1 MSNRKNEVGF
11 LLAEK
16 HQRFLHC
23 HFRCVWPG
31 MAKLSKITSFL
42 FFCNVI
48 RKKWVMKVIY
58 YMHVKMKITHKL
70 IRWFFMGMV
79 KHPQSSQKSKFAMPF
94 QYLEKEVRDEADFV
108 HADKHQNFL
117 QVDLKTLS
125 IKSFYKEILS
135 LMMGM
140 IKHSQSAQSNK
151 FAIAL
156 QYLKN

>member
-1 MSNRKNEVGF
+1 MS
-11 LLAEK
+11 L
-16 HQRFLHC
+16 
-23 HFRCVWPG
+23 
-31 MAKLSKITSFL
+31 
-42 FFCNVI
+42 
-48 RKKWVMKVIY
+48 
-58 YMHVKMKITHKL
+58 
-70 IRWFFMGMV
+70 
-79 KHPQSSQKSKFAMPF
+79 
-94 QYLEKEVRDEADFV
+94 QYLEKEVRNEVDFL

>member
-1 MSNRKNEVGF
+1 
-11 LLAEK
+11 
-16 HQRFLHC
+16 
-23 HFRCVWPG
+23 
-31 MAKLSKITSFL
+31 
-42 FFCNVI
+42 
-48 RKKWVMKVIY
+48 
-58 YMHVKMKITHKL
+58 
-70 IRWFFMGMV
+70 
-79 KHPQSSQKSKFAMPF
+79 MPF

-108 HADKHQNFL
+108 HADKYQNFL

>member
-1 MSNRKNEVGF
+1 
-11 LLAEK
+11 
-16 HQRFLHC
+16 
-23 HFRCVWPG
+23 
-31 MAKLSKITSFL
+31 
-42 FFCNVI
+42 
-48 RKKWVMKVIY
+48 
-58 YMHVKMKITHKL
+58 
-70 IRWFFMGMV
+70 
-79 KHPQSSQKSKFAMPF
+79 MPF

-156 QYLKN
+156 QYHKN